1 MHLTDTSINHKQHKW
16 SITISPSQL
25 ARLTIHWWKA
35 HKSCTPLTSGTP
47 FSFEDFTDSMKTVQ
61 ALCPGRSLY
70 AVPAPWLSPVQLCL
84 LAALHSP
91 EFAGKG
97 LYVGAHVC
105 MYVAVLTNKRP
116 TNRLEQSSSGGE
128 IRTQWPSAG
137 FREKITSLLVPSISL
152 LLYVFS
158 LIYLKHLLL
167 HPSPCWDK
175 KKSVISFSQRDHFGY
190 IKFDISNIITGS
202 LWSYMV
208 IFIGYVISVGLV
220 RLVPQRLTKLPLNYL
235 WSSTTSHI
243 IPP

>member
-105 MYVAVLTNKRP
+105 MYVCGCTHKQETHEQAGTEFIRRREQNSVTKCRVQGENHFP
-116 TNRLEQSSSGGE
+116 TCALNLPSSLCFF
-128 IRTQWPSAG
+128 P
-137 FREKITSLLVPSISL
+137 
-152 LLYVFS
+152 
-158 LIYLKHLLL
+158 
-167 HPSPCWDK
+167 
-175 KKSVISFSQRDHFGY
+175 
-190 IKFDISNIITGS
+190 DI
-202 LWSYMV
+202 
-208 IFIGYVISVGLV
+208 
-220 RLVPQRLTKLPLNYL
+220 P
-235 WSSTTSHI
+235 
-243 IPP
+243 